1 LVLKNNRKQNK
12 LSLSSSIKTIVPFV
26 DLKAQY
32 QTIRDQIRAE
42 VDTVFES
49 TQFILGEAVEKFERA
64 FENYLGV
71 KHAIGVGSGL
81 DALRMALEAA
91 GVGAGDEVIIPANTF
106 IATALAVSATGAK
119 PVLVDCREDTYQID
133 AALIE
138 PAITPRTKV
147 IMPVHLYG
155 QSADMV
161 AIMEV
166 ARDHHLAV
174 IEDAAQAHGT
184 RFLGQSCGTFGLAG
198 CFSFYPG
205 KNLGAYGDG
214 GAVVTNNDE
223 FAKKVSSLRNYGQKQ
238 KYVHV
243 EKGTNSRLDT
253 VQAAILN
260 VKLRHLDDWN
270 AARRAHAATYSDNLA
285 NNDLI
290 VPALDLRSTHIFH
303 LYVARTPYRDE
314 LQKHLASLGIQTGI
328 HYPIPIH
335 LQEAY
340 RDLGLSRGAF
350 SVTEALADEIVSL
363 PLYPELTKQQIEFV
377 LEAVSSFKR
386 LD

>member
-1 LVLKNNRKQNK
+1 MSQ
-12 LSLSSSIKTIVPFV
+12 SSNTQTVVPFV

-32 QTIRDQIRAE
+32 QTIRDEIHAA
-42 VDTVFES
+42 VDSVFES
-49 TQFILGEAVEKFERA
+49 TQFILGDAVETFERA
-64 FENYLGV
+64 FANYLGV
-71 KHAIGVGSGL
+71 KHAIGVASGV
-81 DALRMALEAA
+81 DALKIALEAA
-91 GVGAGDEVIIPANTF
+91 GVGAGDEVMIPANTF

-133 AALIE
+133 PDLIGS
-138 PAITPRTKV
+138 AITPRTKV

-155 QSADMV
+155 QSADMS
-161 AIMEV
+161 AIVEI
-166 ARDHHLAV
+166 ARSHGLLI

-184 RFLGQSCGTFGLAG
+184 RFMGQPCGKFGLAG

-214 GAVVTNNDE
+214 GAIVTNDDE
-223 FAKKVSSLRNYGQKQ
+223 FAQKVSRLRNYGQQQ

-270 AARRAHAATYSDNLA
+270 AARRAHASVYSDSLA
-285 NNDLI
+285 NDLI
-290 VPALDLRSTHIFH
+290 VPTLDPRSTHIFH
-303 LYVARTPYRDE
+303 LYVVRTPHRDK
-314 LQKHLASLGIQTGI
+314 LQKHLADLGIQTGI

-340 RDLGLSRGAF
+340 SDLGFRRGAF
-350 SVTEALADEIVSL
+350 PVTETLADEIVSL
-363 PLYPELTKQQIEFV
+363 PMYAELSQQQIEFV
-377 LEAVSSFKR
+377 VDAISSFSKT
-386 LD
+386 LS

>member
-1 LVLKNNRKQNK
+1 MSVSTNIQ
-12 LSLSSSIKTIVPFV
+12 TVVPFV

-32 QTIRDQIRAE
+32 HSIREEVRAE

-49 TQFILGEAVEKFERA
+49 TQFILGDRVTEFERDFA
-64 FENYLGV
+64 KYLGV

-81 DALRMALEAA
+81 DALRLALEAA
-91 GVGAGDEVIIPANTF
+91 GVGSGDEVIIPANTF
-106 IATALAVSATGAK
+106 IATALAISGTGAK
-119 PVLVDCREDTYQID
+119 PVLVDCKEDTYQID
-133 AALIE
+133 PGLIE
-138 PAITPRTKV
+138 AAITPQTKV

-155 QSADMV
+155 QSADMS
-161 AIMEV
+161 AIMEI
-166 ARDHHLAV
+166 AHSHQIEV

-184 RFLGQSCGTFGLAG
+184 RFMDQSCGSYGLAG

-214 GAVVTNNDE
+214 GAVVTNSDE
-223 FAKKVSSLRNYGQKQ
+223 FAKKLNSLRNYGQKQ

-260 VKLRHLDDWN
+260 IKLRHLDDWN
-270 AARRAHAATYSDNLA
+270 EARRNHAAMYSDSLA
-285 NNDLI
+285 GQDLI
-290 VPALDLRSTHIFH
+290 VPAIDPRSTHIFH
-303 LYVARTPYRDE
+303 LYVVRTAHREE
-314 LQKHLASLGIQTGI
+314 LQKHLASRGIQTGI

-340 RDLGLSRGAF
+340 ADLGFKKGAF
-350 SVTEALADEIVSL
+350 PVTEKLADEILSL
-363 PLYPELTKQQIEFV
+363 PMYAELSQQQIESV
-377 LEAVSSFKR
+377 LEAIASFR
-386 LD
+386 AN

>member
-1 LVLKNNRKQNK
+1 MT
-12 LSLSSSIKTIVPFV
+12 SSANVQTVVPFV

-32 QTIRDQIRAE
+32 HSIRDEVRAE
-42 VDTVFES
+42 VDNVFES
-49 TQFILGEAVEKFERA
+49 TQFILGDAVEKFERDFA
-64 FENYLGV
+64 AYLGA
-71 KHAIGVGSGL
+71 KHVIGVGSGL
-81 DALRMALEAA
+81 DALRLALEAA
-91 GVGAGDEVIIPANTF
+91 GVGPGDEVIIPANTF
-106 IATALAVSATGAK
+106 IATALAVSAAGAK

-133 AALIE
+133 PTLIE
-138 PAITPRTKV
+138 QAITPRTKV

-155 QSADMV
+155 QSADIA
-161 AIMEV
+161 AITEI
-166 ARDHHLAV
+166 ARNHRLEV

-184 RFLGQSCGTFGLAG
+184 RFLGQRCGTFGLAG

-214 GAVVTNNDE
+214 GAIATNDDD
-223 FAKKVSSLRNYGQKQ
+223 FAKKLNSLRNYGQKQ

-270 AARRAHAATYSDNLA
+270 AARRAHAAMYSDSLA
-285 NNDLI
+285 DDFI
-290 VPALDLRSTHIFH
+290 VPALDPRSEHIFH
-303 LYVARTPYRDE
+303 LYVVRTPNRDE
-314 LQKHLASLGIQTGI
+314 LQKQLNSRGIQTGI

-340 RDLGLSRGAF
+340 RDLGLGRGSF
-350 SVTEALADEIVSL
+350 PVTEKLADEIVSL
-363 PLYPELTKQQIEFV
+363 PMYAELSHHQIELV
-377 LEAVSSFKR
+377 LEALSSFR
-386 LD
+386 AETLT

>member
-1 LVLKNNRKQNK
+1 MT
-12 LSLSSSIKTIVPFV
+12 SSVNVPFV

-32 QTIRDQIRAE
+32 QTIRDEVRAE
-42 VDTVFES
+42 VDNVFES
-49 TQFILGEAVEKFERA
+49 TQFILGDAVEKFERDFA
-64 FENYLGV
+64 AYLGC
-71 KHAIGVGSGL
+71 KHVIGVGSGL
-81 DALRMALEAA
+81 DALQIALEAA
-91 GVGAGDEVIIPANTF
+91 GVGAGNEVIIPANTF
-106 IATALAVSATGAK
+106 IATALAVSASGAK

-133 AALIE
+133 PALIE
-138 PAITPRTKV
+138 QAITPRTKV

-155 QSADMV
+155 QSADIK
-161 AIMEV
+161 AIVEI
-166 ARDHHLAV
+166 ARNHRLEV

-184 RFLGQSCGTFGLAG
+184 RFMGQRCGTFGLAG

-214 GAVVTNNDE
+214 GAVVTNDDD
-223 FAKKVSSLRNYGQKQ
+223 FAKRVNSLRNYGQKQ

-270 AARRAHAATYSDNLA
+270 AARRAHAAIYSDSLA
-285 NNDLI
+285 ENFI
-290 VPALDLRSTHIFH
+290 VPALDPRSEHIFH
-303 LYVARTPYRDE
+303 LYVVRTGNRDE
-314 LQKHLASLGIQTGI
+314 LQQHLNSLGIQTGI

-340 RDLGLSRGAF
+340 RDLGLGKGSF
-350 SVTEALADEIVSL
+350 PVTEKLADEIISL
-363 PLYPELTKQQIEFV
+363 PMFPELSQHQIELV
-377 LEAVSSFKR
+377 LGEVLATKRHKSSK
-386 LD
+386 

>member
-1 LVLKNNRKQNK
+1 MSQ
-12 LSLSSSIKTIVPFV
+12 SSNTQTVVPFV

-32 QTIRDQIRAE
+32 QTIRDEIHAA

-49 TQFILGEAVEKFERA
+49 TQFILGDAVETFESA
-64 FENYLGV
+64 FANYLGV
-71 KHAIGVGSGL
+71 KHAIGVGSGV
-81 DALRMALEAA
+81 DALKIALEAA
-91 GVGAGDEVIIPANTF
+91 GVGADDEVIIPANTF

-119 PVLVDCREDTYQID
+119 PVLVDCREDTYQTD
-133 AALIE
+133 PHLIG

-155 QSADMV
+155 QSADMS
-161 AIMEV
+161 AIVEI
-166 ARDHHLAV
+166 ARSHGLLV

-184 RFLGQSCGTFGLAG
+184 RFMGQPCGTFGLAG

-214 GAVVTNNDE
+214 GAIVTNDDE
-223 FAKKVSSLRNYGQKQ
+223 FAQKVNRLRNYGQQQ

-260 VKLRHLDDWN
+260 VKLRHLDEWN
-270 AARRAHAATYSDNLA
+270 AARRAHAAVYSDSLA
-285 NNDLI
+285 NDVI
-290 VPALDLRSTHIFH
+290 VPTLDPRSTHIFH
-303 LYVARTPYRDE
+303 LYVVRTPHRDK
-314 LQKHLASLGIQTGI
+314 LQKHLAGLGIQTGI

-340 RDLGLSRGAF
+340 SDLGFRRGAF
-350 SVTEALADEIVSL
+350 SITEKLADEIVSL
-363 PLYPELTKQQIEFV
+363 PMYAELSQKQIELV
-377 LEAVSSFKR
+377 VDAVSSFSTS
-386 LD
+386 

>member
-1 LVLKNNRKQNK
+1 MKP
-12 LSLSSSIKTIVPFV
+12 SSNTQTVVPFV

-32 QTIRDQIRAE
+32 HTIRDEVRAE
-42 VDTVFES
+42 VDNVFES
-49 TQFILGEAVEKFERA
+49 TQFILGNVVEKFEREFA
-64 FENYLGV
+64 EYLGV
-71 KHAIGVGSGL
+71 KHALGVGSGL
-81 DALRMALEAA
+81 DALRLALEAA

-133 AALIE
+133 PSLIE
-138 PAITPRTKV
+138 RAITPGTKV

-155 QSADMV
+155 QSADMN
-161 AIMEV
+161 AIMEI
-166 ARDHHLAV
+166 ARSHQLEV

-184 RFLGQSCGTFGLAG
+184 RFMDQACGTFGLAG

-214 GAVVTNNDE
+214 GAIVTNSDE
-223 FAKKVSSLRNYGQKQ
+223 FARKVNSLRNYGQKQ

-260 VKLRHLDDWN
+260 IKLRHLDDWN
-270 AARRAHAATYSDNLA
+270 AARRAHASFYSDSLA
-285 NNDLI
+285 NHDFV
-290 VPALDLRSTHIFH
+290 VPALDPRSTHIFH
-303 LYVARTPYRDE
+303 LYILRTRHRDE
-314 LQKHLASLGIQTGI
+314 LQKHLASRGIQTGI

-340 RDLGLSRGAF
+340 SDLGLKRGDF
-350 SVTEALADEIVSL
+350 PVTETIADEILSL
-363 PLYPELTKQQIEFV
+363 PMYPELSQVQLEAV
-377 LEAVSSFKR
+377 LDAVSSFR
-386 LD
+386 PNSLS

>member
-1 LVLKNNRKQNK
+1 MTT
-12 LSLSSSIKTIVPFV
+12 SSIPFV
-26 DLKAQY
+26 DLRAQY
-32 QTIRDQIRAE
+32 HTIRDEVRAE

-49 TQFILGEAVEKFERA
+49 TQFILGDRVNEFERNFA
-64 FENYLGV
+64 NYLGV

-81 DALRMALEAA
+81 DALRLALEAA
-91 GVGAGDEVIIPANTF
+91 DVGSGDEVIIPANTF

-119 PVLVDCREDTYQID
+119 PVLVDCKEDTYQID
-133 AALIE
+133 PALIE

-147 IMPVHLYG
+147 MMPVHLYG
-155 QSADMV
+155 QSADMS
-161 AIMEV
+161 AIMEI
-166 ARDHHLAV
+166 ARAHQIEV

-184 RFLGQSCGTFGLAG
+184 RFMDQPCGSYGLAG

-214 GAVVTNNDE
+214 GAVVTNSDE
-223 FAKKVSSLRNYGQKQ
+223 FAKKLNSLRNYGQKQ

-260 VKLRHLDDWN
+260 IKLRHLDDWN
-270 AARRAHAATYSDNLA
+270 AGRRSHAALYSDSLA
-285 NNDLI
+285 NQDLV
-290 VPALDLRSTHIFH
+290 VPALDPRSTHIFH
-303 LYVARTPYRDE
+303 LYVVRTRRREE
-314 LQKHLASLGIQTGI
+314 LQKHLADRGIQTGI

-340 RDLGLSRGAF
+340 ADLGFKKGAF
-350 SVTEALADEIVSL
+350 PVTEKLAHEVLSL
-363 PLYPELTKQQIEFV
+363 PMYPELTQQQIEFV
-377 LEAVSSFKR
+377 LEGIASFR
-386 LD
+386 AN

>member
-1 LVLKNNRKQNK
+1 MSHSVKVQ
-12 LSLSSSIKTIVPFV
+12 TVVPFV

-32 QTIRDQIRAE
+32 QSIRDEVRAE
-42 VDTVFES
+42 VDNVFES
-49 TQFILGEAVEKFERA
+49 TQFILGDAVEKFERDFA
-64 FENYLGV
+64 DYLGV
-71 KHAIGVGSGL
+71 KHVLGVGSGL
-81 DALRMALEAA
+81 DALRLALEAA

-106 IATALAVSATGAK
+106 IATALAVSGTGAK

-133 AALIE
+133 PALIE
-138 PAITPRTKV
+138 QAITPRTKV

-155 QSADMV
+155 QSADIAEIV
-161 AIMEV
+161 EI
-166 ARDHHLAV
+166 ARNHKLEV

-184 RFLGQSCGTFGLAG
+184 RFLGQRCGSFGLAG

-214 GAVVTNNDE
+214 GAVATNDDD
-223 FAKKVSSLRNYGQKQ
+223 FAKRVNSLRNYGQKQ

-270 AARRAHAATYSDNLA
+270 AARRAHAAMYSDSLGE
-285 NNDLI
+285 DFI
-290 VPALDLRSTHIFH
+290 VPTLDPRSEHIFH
-303 LYVARTPYRDE
+303 LYVVRTRNREE
-314 LQKHLASLGIQTGI
+314 LQQHLNSLGIQTGI

-340 RDLGLSRGAF
+340 RDLGQGKGSF
-350 SVTEALADEIVSL
+350 PVTEKLADEILSL
-363 PLYPELTKQQIEFV
+363 PMFPELTHEQIELV
-377 LEAVSSFKR
+377 LEALSSFKAER
-386 LD
+386 LS

>member
-1 LVLKNNRKQNK
+1 MSHSVKVQ
-12 LSLSSSIKTIVPFV
+12 TVVPFV

-32 QTIRDQIRAE
+32 QSIRDEVRAE
-42 VDTVFES
+42 VDNVFES
-49 TQFILGEAVEKFERA
+49 TQFILGDAVEKFERDFA
-64 FENYLGV
+64 DYLGV
-71 KHAIGVGSGL
+71 KHVLGVGSGL
-81 DALRMALEAA
+81 DALRLALEAA

-106 IATALAVSATGAK
+106 IATALAVSGTGAK

-133 AALIE
+133 PALIE
-138 PAITPRTKV
+138 QAITPRTKV

-155 QSADMV
+155 QSADIAEIV
-161 AIMEV
+161 EI
-166 ARDHHLAV
+166 ARNHKLEV

-184 RFLGQSCGTFGLAG
+184 RFLGQRCGSFGLAG

-214 GAVVTNNDE
+214 GAVATNDDD
-223 FAKKVSSLRNYGQKQ
+223 FAKRVNSLRNYGQKQ

-253 VQAAILN
+253 IQAAILN

-270 AARRAHAATYSDNLA
+270 AARRAHAAMYSDSLGE
-285 NNDLI
+285 DFI
-290 VPALDLRSTHIFH
+290 VPTLDPRSEHIFH
-303 LYVARTPYRDE
+303 LYVVRTRNREE
-314 LQKHLASLGIQTGI
+314 LQQHLNSLGIQTGI

-340 RDLGLSRGAF
+340 RDLGLGKGSF
-350 SVTEALADEIVSL
+350 PVTEKLADEILSL
-363 PLYPELTKQQIEFV
+363 PMFPELTHEQIELV
-377 LEAVSSFKR
+377 LEALSSFKAER
-386 LD
+386 LS

>member
-1 LVLKNNRKQNK
+1 MSVSTNTQ
-12 LSLSSSIKTIVPFV
+12 TVVPFV

-32 QTIRDQIRAE
+32 HSIRDEVRAE

-49 TQFILGEAVEKFERA
+49 TQFVLGDRVTEFEREFA
-64 FENYLGV
+64 KYLGV

-81 DALRMALEAA
+81 DALRLALEAA
-91 GVGAGDEVIIPANTF
+91 GIGSGDEVIIPANTF

-119 PVLVDCREDTYQID
+119 PVLVDCTEDTYQID
-133 AALIE
+133 PALIE
-138 PAITPRTKV
+138 AAITPQTKA

-155 QSADMV
+155 QSADLS
-161 AIMEV
+161 AIMEI
-166 ARDHHLAV
+166 AHSNQLEV

-184 RFLGQSCGTFGLAG
+184 RFMDQPCGTYGLAG

-214 GAVVTNNDE
+214 GAVVTNSDE
-223 FAKKVSSLRNYGQKQ
+223 FAKKLNSLRNYGQKQ

-260 VKLRHLDDWN
+260 IKLRHLDEWN
-270 AARRAHAATYSDNLA
+270 AARRNHATLYSDSLA
-285 NNDLI
+285 GQNLI
-290 VPALDLRSTHIFH
+290 VPALDPRSTHIFH
-303 LYVARTPYRDE
+303 LYVVRTAHREE
-314 LQKHLASLGIQTGI
+314 LQKHLASRGIQTGI

-340 RDLGLSRGAF
+340 ADLGFKKGAF
-350 SVTEALADEIVSL
+350 PVTEKLADEILSL
-363 PLYPELTKQQIEFV
+363 PMYAELSPQQIEFV
-377 LEAVSSFKR
+377 LEAIASFR
-386 LD
+386 AN

>member
-1 LVLKNNRKQNK
+1 MTSTANVQ
-12 LSLSSSIKTIVPFV
+12 TVVPFV

-32 QTIRDQIRAE
+32 QTIRDEVRAE
-42 VDTVFES
+42 VDNVFES
-49 TQFILGEAVEKFERA
+49 TQFILGDAVEKFERDFA
-64 FENYLGV
+64 NYLGA
-71 KHAIGVGSGL
+71 KHVIGVGSGL
-81 DALRMALEAA
+81 DALRLALEAA

-106 IATALAVSATGAK
+106 IATALGVSATGAK

-133 AALIE
+133 PALIE
-138 PAITPRTKV
+138 QAITSRTKV

-155 QSADMV
+155 QSADIK
-161 AIMEV
+161 AIVEI
-166 ARDHHLAV
+166 ARNHRLEV

-184 RFLGQSCGTFGLAG
+184 RFLGQRCGTFGLAG

-214 GAVVTNNDE
+214 GAVATNDDD
-223 FAKKVSSLRNYGQKQ
+223 FAKKLNSLRNYGQKQ

-260 VKLRHLDDWN
+260 VKLRHLDEWN
-270 AARRAHAATYSDNLA
+270 AARRAHAAIYSDSLA
-285 NNDLI
+285 ASDFI
-290 VPALDLRSTHIFH
+290 VPALDRRSDHIFH
-303 LYVARTPYRDE
+303 LYVVRTRNRDE
-314 LQKHLASLGIQTGI
+314 LQKHLNDRGIQTGI

-340 RDLGLSRGAF
+340 RDLGLGKGSF
-350 SVTEALADEIVSL
+350 PVTEKLADEIVSL
-363 PLYPELTKQQIEFV
+363 PMFAELTTDQIEHV
-377 LEAVSSFKR
+377 LDALLRFQR
-386 LD
+386 

>member
-1 LVLKNNRKQNK
+1 MAHSANVQ
-12 LSLSSSIKTIVPFV
+12 TVVPFV

-32 QTIRDQIRAE
+32 QTIRDEIRAE
-42 VDTVFES
+42 VDNVFES
-49 TQFILGEAVEKFERA
+49 TQFILGDAVEKFERDFA
-64 FENYLGV
+64 GFLGV
-71 KHAIGVGSGL
+71 KHVLGVGSGL
-81 DALRMALEAA
+81 DALRLALEAA

-133 AALIE
+133 PALIE
-138 PAITPRTKV
+138 QAITPRTKV

-155 QSADMV
+155 QAADIK
-161 AIMEV
+161 AIVEI
-166 ARDHHLAV
+166 ARNHRLEV

-184 RFLGQSCGTFGLAG
+184 RFLGQRCGTFGLAG

-214 GAVVTNNDE
+214 GAVVTNDDD
-223 FAKKVSSLRNYGQKQ
+223 FAKKVNSLRNYGQKQ

-260 VKLRHLDDWN
+260 VKLRHLDEWN
-270 AARRAHAATYSDNLA
+270 TARRAHAAMYSDSLA
-285 NNDLI
+285 EDFV
-290 VPALDLRSTHIFH
+290 VPAIDPRSEHIFH
-303 LYVARTPYRDE
+303 LYVVRTRNRDE
-314 LQKHLASLGIQTGI
+314 LQKHLNSRGIQTGI

-340 RDLGLSRGAF
+340 RDLGLGKGSF
-350 SVTEALADEIVSL
+350 PVTEKLADEIISL
-363 PLYPELTKQQIEFV
+363 PMFAELTQHQIEHV
-377 LEAVSSFKR
+377 LEEILTTRGTKARK
-386 LD
+386 

>member
-1 LVLKNNRKQNK
+1 MTSTANVQ
-12 LSLSSSIKTIVPFV
+12 TVVPFV

-32 QTIRDQIRAE
+32 QTIRDEVRAE
-42 VDTVFES
+42 VDNVFES
-49 TQFILGEAVEKFERA
+49 AQFILGDAVEKFERDFA
-64 FENYLGV
+64 SYLGV
-71 KHAIGVGSGL
+71 KHVIGVGSGL
-81 DALRMALEAA
+81 DALRLALEAA

-106 IATALAVSATGAK
+106 IATALGVSATGAK

-133 AALIE
+133 PTLIE
-138 PAITPRTKV
+138 QAITPRTKV

-155 QSADMV
+155 QSADIKAV
-161 AIMEV
+161 VEI
-166 ARDHHLAV
+166 ARSHQLEV

-184 RFLGQSCGTFGLAG
+184 RFLGQRCGTFGLAG

-214 GAVVTNNDE
+214 GAVATNDDD
-223 FAKKVSSLRNYGQKQ
+223 FAKKLNSLRNYGQKQ

-270 AARRAHAATYSDNLA
+270 AARRAHAAIYSDSLA
-285 NNDLI
+285 DRGFI
-290 VPALDLRSTHIFH
+290 VPALDPRSEHIFH
-303 LYVARTPYRDE
+303 LYVVRTRNRDE
-314 LQKHLASLGIQTGI
+314 LQKHLASRGIQTGI

-340 RDLGLSRGAF
+340 RDLGLGKGSF
-350 SVTEALADEIVSL
+350 PVTEKLADEIVSL
-363 PLYPELTKQQIEFV
+363 PMFAELTQHQIELV
-377 LEAVSSFKR
+377 LDALSKFR
-386 LD
+386 L

>member
-1 LVLKNNRKQNK
+1 MTSNAPTV
-12 LSLSSSIKTIVPFV
+12 VPFV

-32 QTIRDQIRAE
+32 QTIRDEIHAA
-42 VDTVFES
+42 VDSVFES
-49 TQFILGEAVEKFERA
+49 TQFILGDAVETFERA
-64 FENYLGV
+64 FGSYLGV
-71 KHAIGVGSGL
+71 KHAIGVGSGV
-81 DALRMALEAA
+81 DALKIALEAA

-119 PVLVDCREDTYQID
+119 PVLVDCREDTYQINAD
-133 AALIE
+133 LIG

-155 QSADMV
+155 QSADMS
-161 AIMEV
+161 AIV
-166 ARDHHLAV
+166 GIARSHGLSV

-184 RFLGQSCGTFGLAG
+184 RFMGTPCGTFGLAG

-214 GAVVTNNDE
+214 GAIVTNDDE
-223 FAKKVSSLRNYGQKQ
+223 FAQKVSRLRNYGQQQ

-270 AARRAHAATYSDNLA
+270 AARRAHAAMYSDSFA
-285 NNDLI
+285 DDFV
-290 VPALDLRSTHIFH
+290 VPAIDPRSEQIFH
-303 LYVARTPYRDE
+303 LYVVRTRNRDE
-314 LQKHLASLGIQTGI
+314 LQRHLNSRGIQTGI

-340 RDLGLSRGAF
+340 RDLGLGKGSF
-350 SVTEALADEIVSL
+350 PVTETLADEIVSL
-363 PLYPELTKQQIEFV
+363 PMYAELSQQQIELV
-377 LEAVSSFKR
+377 VDAISSFSKTLR
-386 LD
+386 

>member
-1 LVLKNNRKQNK
+1 MNVQ
-12 LSLSSSIKTIVPFV
+12 TVVPFV

-32 QTIRDQIRAE
+32 QSIRDEIRAE
-42 VDTVFES
+42 VDNVFES
-49 TQFILGEAVEKFERA
+49 TQFILGDAVSKFEKDFA
-64 FENYLGV
+64 GYLGV
-71 KHAIGVGSGL
+71 KHVIGVGSGL
-81 DALRMALEAA
+81 DALRLALEAA

-106 IATALAVSATGAK
+106 IATALAVSATGAT

-133 AALIE
+133 VALIE
-138 PAITPRTKV
+138 QAITPRTKV

-155 QSADMV
+155 QSADIE
-161 AIMEV
+161 AIVEI
-166 ARDHHLAV
+166 ARNHRLEV

-184 RFLGQSCGTFGLAG
+184 RFSGQRCGTFGLAG

-214 GAVVTNNDE
+214 GAVATNDDD
-223 FAKKVSSLRNYGQKQ
+223 FAKKVNSLRNYGQKQ

-270 AARRAHAATYSDNLA
+270 AARRAHAAIYSDSLA
-285 NNDLI
+285 DDFI
-290 VPALDLRSTHIFH
+290 VPALDPRSEHIFH
-303 LYVARTPYRDE
+303 LYVVRTRHRDE
-314 LQKHLASLGIQTGI
+314 LQKRLDSRGIQTGI

-340 RDLGLSRGAF
+340 RDLGLSKGSF
-350 SVTEALADEIVSL
+350 PVTEKLADEIVSL
-363 PLYPELTKQQIEFV
+363 PMYAELTHHQIELV
-377 LEAVSSFKR
+377 LEALSSFRAER
-386 LD
+386 LT

>member
-1 LVLKNNRKQNK
+1 MSHSVQ
-12 LSLSSSIKTIVPFV
+12 TVVPFV

-32 QTIRDQIRAE
+32 QTIRDEVRSE
-42 VDTVFES
+42 VDNVFES
-49 TQFILGEAVEKFERA
+49 TQFILGDAVEKFERDFA
-64 FENYLGV
+64 AYLGA
-71 KHAIGVGSGL
+71 KHVVGVGSGL
-81 DALRMALEAA
+81 DALRLALEAA

-106 IATALAVSATGAK
+106 IATALGVSATGAK

-133 AALIE
+133 PELIE
-138 PAITPRTKV
+138 QAITPRTKV

-155 QSADMV
+155 QSADIA
-161 AIMEV
+161 AIIEI
-166 ARDHHLAV
+166 ARNHKLEI

-184 RFLGQSCGTFGLAG
+184 RFLGQRCGTFGLAG

-214 GAVVTNNDE
+214 GAIATNDDD
-223 FAKKVSSLRNYGQKQ
+223 FARKLNSLRNYGQKQ

-270 AARRAHAATYSDNLA
+270 AARRAHAAMYSDSLG
-285 NNDLI
+285 DQFI
-290 VPALDLRSTHIFH
+290 VPALDPRSEHIFH
-303 LYVARTPYRDE
+303 LYVVRTRNRDE
-314 LQKHLASLGIQTGI
+314 LQKHLGSVGIQTGI

-340 RDLGLSRGAF
+340 HDLGLGKGSF
-350 SVTEALADEIVSL
+350 PVTEKLADEIVSL
-363 PLYPELTKQQIEFV
+363 PMYAELTHQQTEVV
-377 LEAVSSFKR
+377 LEALSSFRPER
-386 LD
+386 LS

>member
-1 LVLKNNRKQNK
+1 MGHSVKVQ
-12 LSLSSSIKTIVPFV
+12 TVVPFV

-32 QTIRDQIRAE
+32 QSIRDEVRAE
-42 VDTVFES
+42 VDNVFES
-49 TQFILGEAVEKFERA
+49 TQFILGDAVEKFERDFA
-64 FENYLGV
+64 DYLGV
-71 KHAIGVGSGL
+71 KHVLGVGSGL
-81 DALRMALEAA
+81 DALRLALEAA

-106 IATALAVSATGAK
+106 IATALAVSGTGAK

-133 AALIE
+133 PALIE
-138 PAITPRTKV
+138 QAITPRTKV

-155 QSADMV
+155 QSADIAEIV
-161 AIMEV
+161 EI
-166 ARDHHLAV
+166 ARNHKLEV

-184 RFLGQSCGTFGLAG
+184 RFLGQRCGSFGLAG

-214 GAVVTNNDE
+214 GAVATNDDD
-223 FAKKVSSLRNYGQKQ
+223 FAKRVNSLRNYGQKQ

-253 VQAAILN
+253 IQAAILN

-270 AARRAHAATYSDNLA
+270 AARRAHAAMYSDSLGE
-285 NNDLI
+285 DFI
-290 VPALDLRSTHIFH
+290 VPTLDPRSEHIFH
-303 LYVARTPYRDE
+303 LYVVRTRNREE
-314 LQKHLASLGIQTGI
+314 LQQHLNSLGIQTGI

-340 RDLGLSRGAF
+340 RDLGQGKGSF
-350 SVTEALADEIVSL
+350 PVTEKLADEILSL
-363 PLYPELTKQQIEFV
+363 PMFPELTHEQIELV
-377 LEAVSSFKR
+377 LEALSSFKAER
-386 LD
+386 LS

>member
-1 LVLKNNRKQNK
+1 MNLPVN
-12 LSLSSSIKTIVPFV
+12 VPFV

-32 QTIRDQIRAE
+32 QTIRDEVRAE
-42 VDTVFES
+42 VDNVFES
-49 TQFILGEAVEKFERA
+49 TQFILGDAVEKFERDFA
-64 FENYLGV
+64 GYLGV
-71 KHAIGVGSGL
+71 KHVIGVGSGL
-81 DALRMALEAA
+81 DALRIALEAA

-133 AALIE
+133 PALIE

-155 QSADMV
+155 QAADIK
-161 AIMEV
+161 AIVEI
-166 ARDHHLAV
+166 ARNHRLEV

-184 RFLGQSCGTFGLAG
+184 RFMGQRCGTFGLAG

-214 GAVVTNNDE
+214 GAVVTNDDD
-223 FAKKVSSLRNYGQKQ
+223 FAKRVHSLRNYGQKQ

-270 AARRAHAATYSDNLA
+270 AARRAHAALYSDSLSE
-285 NNDLI
+285 DFI
-290 VPALDLRSTHIFH
+290 VPALDPRSEHIFH
-303 LYVARTPYRDE
+303 LYVVRTRNRDE
-314 LQKHLASLGIQTGI
+314 LQTHLNSRGIQTGI

-340 RDLGLSRGAF
+340 RDLGLGKGSF
-350 SVTEALADEIVSL
+350 PVTEKLADEIISL
-363 PLYPELTKQQIEFV
+363 PMFPELSQHQIEFV
-377 LEAVSSFKR
+377 LEALLKK
-386 LD
+386 

>member
-1 LVLKNNRKQNK
+1 MAHSANVQ
-12 LSLSSSIKTIVPFV
+12 TVVPFV

-32 QTIRDQIRAE
+32 QTIRDEIRAE
-42 VDTVFES
+42 VDKVFES
-49 TQFILGEAVEKFERA
+49 TQFILGDAVEKFERDFA
-64 FENYLGV
+64 DFLGV
-71 KHAIGVGSGL
+71 KHVLGVGSGL
-81 DALRMALEAA
+81 DALRLALEAA
-91 GVGAGDEVIIPANTF
+91 GVGAGHEVIIPANTF

-133 AALIE
+133 PALIE
-138 PAITPRTKV
+138 QAITPRTKV

-155 QSADMV
+155 QSADIK
-161 AIMEV
+161 AIVEI
-166 ARDHHLAV
+166 ARNHRLEV

-184 RFLGQSCGTFGLAG
+184 RFLGQRCGTFGLAG

-214 GAVVTNNDE
+214 GAVVTNDDD
-223 FAKKVSSLRNYGQKQ
+223 FAKKVNSLRNYGQKQ

-270 AARRAHAATYSDNLA
+270 AARRAHAAMYSDSLA
-285 NNDLI
+285 DDFV
-290 VPALDLRSTHIFH
+290 VPAIDPRSEHIFH
-303 LYVARTPYRDE
+303 LYVVRTRNRDE
-314 LQKHLASLGIQTGI
+314 LQQHLNSRGIQTGI

-340 RDLGLSRGAF
+340 RDLGLGKGSF
-350 SVTEALADEIVSL
+350 PVTEKLADEIISL
-363 PLYPELTKQQIEFV
+363 PMFAELTQHQIELV
-377 LEAVSSFKR
+377 LEEVLATRGTKQNPF
-386 LD
+386 

>member
-1 LVLKNNRKQNK
+1 MTLASTV
-12 LSLSSSIKTIVPFV
+12 VPFV

-32 QTIRDQIRAE
+32 QTIRDEIHAA

-49 TQFILGEAVEKFERA
+49 TQFILGDALDTFERA
-64 FENYLGV
+64 FATYLGV
-71 KHAIGVGSGL
+71 KHAIGVGSGV
-81 DALRMALEAA
+81 DALKIALEAA

-133 AALIE
+133 PDLIG
-138 PAITPRTKV
+138 PAITPRTRV

-155 QSADMV
+155 QSADMN
-161 AIMEV
+161 AIVEI
-166 ARDHHLAV
+166 ARSHGLLV

-184 RFLGQSCGTFGLAG
+184 RFMRQPCGTFGLAG

-214 GAVVTNNDE
+214 GAIVTNDDE
-223 FAKKVSSLRNYGQKQ
+223 FAQKVSRLRNYGQQQ

-243 EKGTNSRLDT
+243 EKGTNSRPDT

-260 VKLRHLDDWN
+260 VKLRHLDEWN
-270 AARRAHAATYSDNLA
+270 AARHAHAAVYSDSLA
-285 NNDLI
+285 NDLI
-290 VPALDLRSTHIFH
+290 VPTLDPRSTHTFH
-303 LYVARTPYRDE
+303 LYVVRTPHRDK

-340 RDLGLSRGAF
+340 SDLGFRRGAF
-350 SVTEALADEIVSL
+350 SVTETLAVEIVSL
-363 PLYPELTKQQIEFV
+363 PMYAELSQQQIEFV
-377 LEAVSSFKR
+377 VHAVSSFSKTA
-386 LD
+386 LPF

>member
-1 LVLKNNRKQNK
+1 M
-12 LSLSSSIKTIVPFV
+12 SLSSNPPTVVPFV

-32 QTIRDQIRAE
+32 QTIRDEIDAA
-42 VDTVFES
+42 VDAVFES
-49 TQFILGEAVEKFERA
+49 TQFILGEAVETFERSFA
-64 FENYLGV
+64 NYLGV
-71 KHAIGVGSGL
+71 KHAIGVGSGV
-81 DALRMALEAA
+81 DALKIALEAA

-119 PVLVDCREDTYQID
+119 PVLVDCREDTYQINAD
-133 AALIE
+133 LIAG
-138 PAITPRTKV
+138 AITPKTKV

-155 QSADMV
+155 QSADMT
-161 AIMEV
+161 AIMEI
-166 ARDHHLAV
+166 ARSHGLVV

-184 RFLGQSCGTFGLAG
+184 RFLGQPCGTFGLAG

-214 GAVVTNNDE
+214 GAIVTNNDE
-223 FAKKVSSLRNYGQKQ
+223 FAEKVSRLRNYGQQQ

-260 VKLRHLDDWN
+260 VKLRHLDKWN
-270 AARRAHAATYSDNLA
+270 EARRAHAAVYSDSLA
-285 NNDLI
+285 NYDVI
-290 VPALDLRSTHIFH
+290 VPTLDPRSTHIFH
-303 LYVARTPYRDE
+303 LYVVRTPHRDK
-314 LQKHLASLGIQTGI
+314 LQRHLASLGIQTGI

-340 RDLGLSRGAF
+340 SDLGFKRGAF
-350 SVTEALADEIVSL
+350 SVTETLADEIVSL
-363 PLYPELTKQQIEFV
+363 PMYPELSQQQIELV
-377 LEAVSSFKR
+377 VDAVSSFSAQ
-386 LD
+386 LI